1 MDFGPLDTPSPPE
14 LSPNAP
20 GPGRL
25 SRSAWGGLES
35 CSGIAAEW
43 RSNPQHLN
51 GQNLQHLI
59 ADPGCRKMRIRFG
72 NDYRSP
78 WGIALAAIIAVS
90 TMIAAIA
97 LLANR
102 VVLVSTVDMTYTLA
116 TQTLVA
122 VAVAG
127 TLTQISL
134 LSFMFV
140 WEKYQQWRTDAQR
153 SE

>member
-1 MDFGPLDTPSPPE
+1 
-14 LSPNAP
+14 
-20 GPGRL
+20 
-25 SRSAWGGLES
+25 
-35 CSGIAAEW
+35 
-43 RSNPQHLN
+43 
-51 GQNLQHLI
+51 
-59 ADPGCRKMRIRFG
+59 
-72 NDYRSP
+72 
-78 WGIALAAIIAVS
+78 
-90 TMIAAIA
+90 MIAAIA

-122 VAVAG
+122 LAVAG
-127 TLTQISL
+127 TLAQISL

>member
-1 MDFGPLDTPSPPE
+1 M
-14 LSPNAP
+14 
-20 GPGRL
+20 
-25 SRSAWGGLES
+25 
-35 CSGIAAEW
+35 
-43 RSNPQHLN
+43 
-51 GQNLQHLI
+51 
-59 ADPGCRKMRIRFG
+59 
-72 NDYRSP
+72 
-78 WGIALAAIIAVS
+78 IAVS

-122 VAVAG
+122 LAVAG
-127 TLTQISL
+127 TLAQISL

>member
-1 MDFGPLDTPSPPE
+1 MAQPAT
-14 LSPNAP
+14 
-20 GPGRL
+20 
-25 SRSAWGGLES
+25 
-35 CSGIAAEW
+35 
-43 RSNPQHLN
+43 
-51 GQNLQHLI
+51 
-59 ADPGCRKMRIRFG
+59 K
-72 NDYRSP
+72 
-78 WGIALAAIIAVS
+78 
-90 TMIAAIA
+90 IAAIA

-122 VAVAG
+122 LAVAG
-127 TLTQISL
+127 TLAQISL